1 MTDWIQVRAHTRKR
15 PRRRTAAE
23 KARAKLLKKQVMSVV
38 TRKVNSVVGATA
50 K

>member
-1 MTDWIQVRAHTRKR
+1 MTDWIEVRAHTRKR

-23 KARAKLLKKQVMSVV
+23 KARAKLLKKQETEQV
-38 TRKVNSVVGATA
+38 RKGNPWASRLR